1 MRLEPANRSYNLR
14 LMREPDKL
22 TPDVLELLASFG
34 PVSVRR
40 MFSGSG
46 LFLNGLMFGL
56 VIREEL
62 YLKVGDANRAAYQ
75 AAGEAPF
82 SYRTKHGTNTLT
94 SYWRCPSELLDDAET
109 LQAWARQAFEAAT
122 VAARAKPEPRRKR
135 AGAT

>member
-56 VIREEL
+56 IVRGEL
-62 YLKVGDANRAAYQ
+62 YLKTGDTNRAAFQ

-82 SYRTKHGTNTLT
+82 TYETKNGTNTIT
-94 SYWRCPSELLDDAET
+94 SFWRCPPELLDDAET
-109 LQAWARQAFEAAT
+109 FQSWARQAFAAAT
-122 VAARAKPEPRRKR
+122 AAARAKPKPPRKQPR
-135 AGAT
+135 AP